1 MVKMKMYK
9 EREMVI
15 HNYAMFTEEEE
26 RNSLYLV
33 NDEVSVWINYFDDM
47 SDLARIA
54 SHDIIELISG
64 AASCTEYDAL
74 VWDIENEG
82 GYEDFR
88 GNFIKLN
95 LTK

>member
-1 MVKMKMYK
+1 MVRMKMYK
-9 EREMVI
+9 EREIVVHHYDLYM
-15 HNYAMFTEEEE
+15 EEQE

-33 NDEVSVWINYFDDM
+33 NDEVSVWINYFENIA
-47 SDLARIA
+47 DLERIA
-54 SHDIIELISG
+54 SHDIMELMSG
-64 AASCTEYDAL
+64 AASCTEYDSL